1 MHRRDQTRRQSAVNL
16 GSQITANWMAAG
28 VGVAL
33 LATIIGGAIA
43 MHSAGD
49 PKVVIGTNDE
59 VYYYRRATK
68 EDALALGRALQSTGF
83 FNNRGTSVLLWMGGD
98 RTVVSFVLNEGAWDH
113 PNAVSNFAE
122 IGRRVAT
129 SVGGF
134 PIQVRLVDARRT
146 IRKQLTVGKAA
157 IGAKDA
163 IYYFGAATAADAR
176 ALAQA
181 LQSAGYFTGSGFTVA
196 LLKGEGT
203 VISFVVQEG
212 AWDQPAVV
220 ATLDRLVR
228 RIAATAGGLPV
239 ELRLLNRDMEIE
251 KEVAVR

>member
-1 MHRRDQTRRQSAVNL
+1 MHRRDKTQRQSAVNL
-16 GSQITANWMAAG
+16 GSKIAANWLAIG
-28 VGVAL
+28 VGLAL
-33 LATIIGGAIA
+33 LISIVAGAVLI
-43 MHSAGD
+43 HSARD
-49 PKVVIGTNDE
+49 PKVVVGTNDE

-68 EDALALGRALQSTGF
+68 QDALALGRALRSTGF

-122 IGRRVAT
+122 IGRRVAV

-134 PIQVRLVDARRT
+134 PIQVRLIDARRT
-146 IRKQLTVGKAA
+146 IRKQLTVGKA
-157 IGAKDA
+157 IVGDKDA
-163 IYYFGAATAADAR
+163 VYYFGAATAADA
-176 ALAQA
+176 AAVGQA
-181 LQSAGYFTGSGFTVA
+181 LQAAGYFTGSGFTVA

-228 RIAATAGGLPV
+228 QIAVSAGGLPV
-239 ELRLLNRDMEIE
+239 ELRLLNREMEIK

>member
-1 MHRRDQTRRQSAVNL
+1 MHRRDKTQRQSAVNL
-16 GSQITANWMAAG
+16 GSKIAANWLAIG
-28 VGVAL
+28 VGLAL
-33 LATIIGGAIA
+33 LISIVAGAVLI
-43 MHSAGD
+43 HSARD
-49 PKVVIGTNDE
+49 PKVVVGTNDE

-68 EDALALGRALQSTGF
+68 QDALALGRALRSTGF

-122 IGRRVAT
+122 IGRRVAV

-134 PIQVRLVDARRT
+134 PIQVRLIDARRT
-146 IRKQLTVGKAA
+146 IRKQLTVGKA
-157 IGAKDA
+157 IVGDKDA
-163 IYYFGAATAADAR
+163 VYYFGAATAASAR
-176 ALAQA
+176 ALGQA

-196 LLKGEGT
+196 LLEGEGT

-228 RIAATAGGLPV
+228 QIAVSAGGLPV
-239 ELRLLNRDMEIE
+239 ELRLLNREMEIK